1 MITCD
6 KLNARAGS
14 ANRNVVYIP
23 AMGNE
28 PFDGTITVN
37 EEIGVR
43 NRRVITRKYTT
54 TEVAPNH
61 GYRCFDVTKM
71 ADLGREDLKAG
82 KDGQLEIGTTY
93 QVRIARFAT
102 SCTCKAGLAHMRC
115 LHVDA
120 VKTLIDNGTLVNPL
134 DSGCES
140 AQHSYSEM

>member
-1 MITCD
+1 MIVTD

-14 ANRNVVYIP
+14 ANRSVVYIP
-23 AMGNE
+23 AIGLE

-54 TEVAPNH
+54 TEVAPNG
-61 GYRCFDVTKM
+61 GYRCFDVTKT

-82 KDGQLEIGTTY
+82 IDGQKEIGTTY
-93 QVRIARFAT
+93 QVRISRFAT
-102 SCTCKAGLAHMRC
+102 SCTCKAGLAAMRC

-120 VKTLIDNGTLVNPL
+120 VKTLVDNGTLVDPMS
-134 DSGCES
+134 SGCDH